1 MECNAIFISN
11 ALILLL
17 IAANVK
23 GETTAIGGFRWKL
36 LPNAARSP
44 IICKT
49 KVRPFEQNIPTGD
62 RNLSKAATRQKPA
75 AKATKTVAN
84 GNGHKASNKV
94 DAGEFQEVE
103 NAKAEYIARRASQL
117 EAIKKTDKKLLR
129 EMLYQMVLG
138 RRFEEKCAEVYR
150 MGKIGGFCH
159 LYIGQEAIGVGSM
172 MAIEPTDMV
181 ITSYR
186 DHVQAMIKGMSPE
199 SVMAELY
206 GKEGGCVKGK
216 GGSMHMFSKELE
228 FYGGH
233 GIVGGQIGVGTG
245 MAYAAKYKGTGQVVL
260 CFFGEAAVNQ
270 GIFHESLNMAQ
281 LWKLPCI
288 YICENNQY
296 GMGTSQ
302 ARAMSTRNI
311 AKKADAF
318 EMANEFVDGMDVMAV
333 RGATLRAIERA
344 RKDGSPTLLEVRAY
358 RYMGHSM
365 SDPGNYRTR
374 DEILKYQERDPI
386 VLFKDSLK
394 ESKILTDK
402 DFEKI
407 EQEAIDAVDRAVKF
421 SDESPYPSE
430 SELLTDVLA

>member
-1 MECNAIFISN
+1 M
-11 ALILLL
+11 
-17 IAANVK
+17 
-23 GETTAIGGFRWKL
+23 
-36 LPNAARSP
+36 
-44 IICKT
+44 
-49 KVRPFEQNIPTGD
+49 
-62 RNLSKAATRQKPA
+62 KADYEK
-75 AKATKTVAN
+75 
-84 GNGHKASNKV
+84 
-94 DAGEFQEVE
+94 
-103 NAKAEYIARRASQL
+103 RRKSQI

-138 RRFEEKCAEVYR
+138 RIFEEKCAEVYR

-172 MAIEPTDMV
+172 MALNPDDMV

-186 DHVQAMIKGMSPE
+186 DHVQAMIKGITPE
-199 SVMAELY
+199 AVMAELY
-206 GKEGGCVKGK
+206 GKKEGCVKGK
-216 GGSMHMFSKELE
+216 GGSMHMFSKEHE

-245 MAYAAKYKGTGQVVL
+245 MAYAAKYKESGQVTL

-281 LWKLPCI
+281 LWNLPII

-302 ARAMSTRNI
+302 DRAMSTQNI
-311 AKKADAF
+311 AKKAEAF

-333 RGATLRAIERA
+333 RDATLRAIERA
-344 RKDGSPTLLEVRAY
+344 RKESQPTLLEIRAY

-374 DEILKYQERDPI
+374 EEIAKYQERDPI
-386 VLFKDSLK
+386 LLFQDSLK
-394 ESKILTDK
+394 SAKVLTDK
-402 DFEKI
+402 DFEAIREAAI
-407 EQEAIDAVDRAVKF
+407 EATAKAVKF
-421 SDESPYPSE
+421 ADESPFPDE
-430 SELLTDVLA
+430 RELYTNIYA

>member
-1 MECNAIFISN
+1 M
-11 ALILLL
+11 
-17 IAANVK
+17 
-23 GETTAIGGFRWKL
+23 
-36 LPNAARSP
+36 P
-44 IICKT
+44 
-49 KVRPFEQNIPTGD
+49 
-62 RNLSKAATRQKPA
+62 KAAVSHKTTGNRNGTSAKTAKPLKV
-75 AKATKTVAN
+75 KADKN
-84 GNGHKASNKV
+84 GNEDFAI
-94 DAGEFQEVE
+94 VE
-103 NAKAEYIARRASQL
+103 LAKAEYQKRRKSQF

-172 MAIEPTDMV
+172 LALKPSDMV

-186 DHVQAMIKGMSPE
+186 DHVQAMVKGISPE
-199 SVMAELY
+199 AVMAELY
-206 GKEGGCVKGK
+206 GKIGGCVKGK
-216 GGSMHMFSKELE
+216 GGSMHMFSAEHE
-228 FYGGH
+228 FFGGH

-245 MAYAAKYKGTGQVVL
+245 MAYAAKYKGTDQVTL

-281 LWKLPCI
+281 LWKLPII

-302 ARAMSTRNI
+302 DRAMSTRNI

-333 RGATLRAIERA
+333 REATLRAIKRA
-344 RKDGSPTLLEVRAY
+344 REESLPTLLEVRAY

-374 DEILKYQERDPI
+374 EEIAKYQERDPI

-394 ESKILTDK
+394 DAKVLTDK

-407 EQEAIDAVDRAVKF
+407 EAEAAAAVAAAVTF
-421 SDESPYPSE
+421 AEESPYPDPR
-430 SELLTDVLA
+430 ELMTDVYA

>member
-1 MECNAIFISN
+1 MAKTATSQKKEPRTKAKAGNGSKT
-11 ALILLL
+11 
-17 IAANVK
+17 AAADNGNLDFEIVELAK
-23 GETTAIGGFRWKL
+23 GEY
-36 LPNAARSP
+36 
-44 IICKT
+44 
-49 KVRPFEQNIPTGD
+49 
-62 RNLSKAATRQKPA
+62 QK
-75 AKATKTVAN
+75 
-84 GNGHKASNKV
+84 
-94 DAGEFQEVE
+94 
-103 NAKAEYIARRASQL
+103 RRKSQL
-117 EAIKKTDKKLLR
+117 ESINKTDKKLLR

-159 LYIGQEAIGVGSM
+159 LYIGQEAIAVGSM
-172 MAIEPTDMV
+172 MALEKTDMV
-181 ITSYR
+181 VTAYR
-186 DHVQAMIKGMSPE
+186 DHVQAMVKGISPE

-206 GKEGGCVKGK
+206 GKATGCVKGK

-245 MAYAAKYKGTGQVVL
+245 MAYAAKYKATGQVTL

-281 LWKLPCI
+281 LWKLPI
-288 YICENNQY
+288 VYICENNQY

-302 ARAMSTRNI
+302 ERAMSTRNI
-311 AKKADAF
+311 AKKAEAF

-333 RGATLRAIERA
+333 RDATLRAIERA
-344 RKDGSPTLLEVRAY
+344 RKKSEPTLMEVRAY
-358 RYMGHSM
+358 RFMGHSM

-374 DEILKYQERDPI
+374 QEIAKYQERDPI

-394 ESKILTDK
+394 EAGVLTDK

-407 EQEAIDAVDRAVKF
+407 EQEAVDATERAIKF
-421 SDESPYPSE
+421 AEESPFPDE
-430 SELLTDVLA
+430 SELLTDVYA

>member
-1 MECNAIFISN
+1 M
-11 ALILLL
+11 
-17 IAANVK
+17 
-23 GETTAIGGFRWKL
+23 
-36 LPNAARSP
+36 P
-44 IICKT
+44 
-49 KVRPFEQNIPTGD
+49 
-62 RNLSKAATRQKPA
+62 KAATISKTAAKPA
-75 AKATKTVAN
+75 KVSTNGTGKAN
-84 GNGHKASNKV
+84 GKPVKSSDFV
-94 DAGEFQEVE
+94 EVE
-103 NAKAEYIARRASQL
+103 QAHAEYLERKASQL
-117 EAIKKTDKKLLR
+117 VSIKKTDKKLLHA
-129 EMLYQMVLG
+129 MLYQMVLG

-172 MAIEPTDMV
+172 MALKPTDMV

-206 GKEGGCVKGK
+206 GKAGGCVGGK
-216 GGSMHMFSKELE
+216 GGSMHMFSKDLE

-233 GIVGGQIGVGTG
+233 GIVGGQIGVGAG
-245 MAYAAKYKGTGQVVL
+245 MAYAAKYKNSGQVVL

-288 YICENNQY
+288 FICENNQY

-302 ARAMSTRNI
+302 ARAMSSRSI

-333 RGATLRAIERA
+333 REATQRAIDRA
-344 RKDGSPTLLEVRAY
+344 RKDGSPTLLEIRAY

-374 DEILKYQERDPI
+374 DEIKKYQERDPI
-386 VLFKDSLK
+386 VLFMDSLK
-394 ESKILTDK
+394 EAKVFGDK

-407 EQEAIDAVDRAVKF
+407 EADAAEAVAKAVAF
-421 SDESPYPSE
+421 ADESPYPDE
-430 SELLTDVLA
+430 SELMTHVYA

>member
-1 MECNAIFISN
+1 M
-11 ALILLL
+11 
-17 IAANVK
+17 
-23 GETTAIGGFRWKL
+23 
-36 LPNAARSP
+36 P
-44 IICKT
+44 
-49 KVRPFEQNIPTGD
+49 
-62 RNLSKAATRQKPA
+62 KAVTRQKPEA
-75 AKATKTVAN
+75 RASKPLLN
-84 GNGHKASNKV
+84 GNGKAPGKAEKPPEKPDFV
-94 DAGEFQEVE
+94 EVE
-103 NAKAEYIARRASQL
+103 LAKAEYSARRASQL
-117 EAIKKTDKKLLR
+117 VAIKKTDKKLLR

-159 LYIGQEAIGVGSM
+159 LYIGQEAIGVGSI
-172 MAIEPTDMV
+172 MALEPSDMV

-186 DHVQAMIKGMSPE
+186 DHVQAMIKGMTPE

-206 GKEGGCVKGK
+206 GKESGCVGGK
-216 GGSMHMFSKELE
+216 GGSMHMFSKDLE

-245 MAYAAKYKGTGQVVL
+245 MAYAAKYKNTGQVVL

-288 YICENNQY
+288 FICENNQY

-302 ARAMSTRNI
+302 ERAMSSRSI

-333 RGATLRAIERA
+333 REATQRAIDRA
-344 RKDGSPTLLEVRAY
+344 RKDGDPTLLEIRAY

-394 ESKILTDK
+394 EAKVLSDK

-407 EQEAIDAVDRAVKF
+407 EAQAVEAVAAAVKF
-421 SDESPYPSE
+421 ADESPYPAE
-430 SELLTDVLA
+430 SELMTNVFA

>member
-1 MECNAIFISN
+1 MAKTATSTKKETVSKNGNSN
-11 ALILLL
+11 GA
-17 IAANVK
+17 K
-23 GETTAIGGFRWKL
+23 
-36 LPNAARSP
+36 NAA
-44 IICKT
+44 
-49 KVRPFEQNIPTGD
+49 V
-62 RNLSKAATRQKPA
+62 
-75 AKATKTVAN
+75 
-84 GNGHKASNKV
+84 
-94 DAGEFQEVE
+94 
-103 NAKAEYIARRASQL
+103 KAEVMNAGQDFALVELAHTEYLKRRKSQI
-117 EAIKKTDKKLLR
+117 ESIKKTDKKLLR

-138 RRFEEKCAEVYR
+138 RKFEEKCAEVYR

-172 MAIEPTDMV
+172 MALEPTDMV

-186 DHVQAMIKGMSPE
+186 DHVQAMIKGMTPE
-199 SVMAELY
+199 SVLAELY

-245 MAYAAKYKGTGQVVL
+245 MAYAAKYKNSGQVTL

-302 ARAMSTRNI
+302 ERAMSTRNI
-311 AKKADAF
+311 AKKAEAF

-333 RGATLRAIERA
+333 REATLRAIERA
-344 RKDGSPTLLEVRAY
+344 RKDGSPTLLEIRAY
-358 RYMGHSM
+358 RFMGHSM

-374 DEILKYQERDPI
+374 DEIKKYQERDPI
-386 VLFKDSLK
+386 VLFKDSLR
-394 ESKILTDK
+394 ESKVLGDK
-402 DFEKI
+402 DFAKV
-407 EQEAIDAVDRAVKF
+407 EAEAVEAVERAVKF
-421 SDESPYPSE
+421 AEESPFPQE
-430 SELLTDVLA
+430 SELYTDVYA